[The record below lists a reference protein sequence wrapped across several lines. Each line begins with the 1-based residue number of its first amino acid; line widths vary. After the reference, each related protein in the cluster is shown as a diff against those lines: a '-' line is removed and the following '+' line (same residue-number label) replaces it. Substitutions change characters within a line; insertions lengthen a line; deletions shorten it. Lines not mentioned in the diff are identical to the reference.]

1 MKKSLIVI
9 TMLLALGMSAGA
21 ASQKHRHHPQT
32 AAVQVDSTA
41 VPETVEAYSDTA
53 STTTMNEAADEDHK
67 AYIRDAFSDSDADMF
82 DRLFGGNEFIAL
94 AGMVFTIFVLV
105 IVFLLSPILILITVF
120 YFINKNRRE
129 RYKLAQAAVEHGQP
143 IPDGLI
149 AGQKKAKQAKAE
161 ENASN
166 ASGANEDYTTGI
178 RQTFLGIGLMIFFV
192 YLGVSVGIGIGALVT
207 CIGLGKVF
215 VSKTSKKN
223 DLLNDNVGYGNNQ
236 PGYRD
241 NKADEENKNGS
252 YNHNEP
258 L

>member
-21 ASQKHRHHPQT
+21 ASQKHRHRPQT

-41 VPETVEAYSDTA
+41 APETVEAYSDTA

-67 AYIRDAFSDSDADMF
+67 AYIRDAFSDSGAG
-82 DRLFGGNEFIAL
+82 LFERMSKGGGIAL
-94 AGMVFTIFVLV
+94 AGMVFAIFVLV

-161 ENASN
+161 AGVSN
-166 ASGANEDYTTGI
+166 ASGANEDYATGI

-223 DLLNDNVGYGNNQ
+223 DLLNDNAAYGNNQ

>member
-21 ASQKHRHHPQT
+21 ASQKHRHRPQT

-41 VPETVEAYSDTA
+41 APETVEAYSDTA
-53 STTTMNEAADEDHK
+53 STTTMNEAADEDHE
-67 AYIRDAFSDSDADMF
+67 AYIRDAFSDSGAG
-82 DRLFGGNEFIAL
+82 LFERMSKGGGIAL
-94 AGMVFTIFVLV
+94 AGMVFAIFVLV

-149 AGQKKAKQAKAE
+149 AGQKKAKQAEAE
-161 ENASN
+161 AGVSN
-166 ASGANEDYTTGI
+166 ASGANEDYATGI

-223 DLLNDNVGYGNNQ
+223 DLLNDNAGYGNNQ